1 MCHIRYCPANMPK
14 ADLDRLRS
22 RKYMEVLERS
32 RQDIMDAAGYL
43 PDVEQEKIRKTI
55 NLAIKRLHGRMADF
69 VVRH

>member
-1 MCHIRYCPANMPK
+1 
-14 ADLDRLRS
+14 
-22 RKYMEVLERS
+22 MEVLERS